1 MNHFLGLVLLAL
13 CISLVFAAI
22 SKDTQKERV
31 RYFLVLMGYMV
42 IGSLLA
48 SWLMSAIPW

>member
-1 MNHFLGLVLLAL
+1 MNHFLGLALLAL

-22 SKDTQKERV
+22 SKDTQKERL

-42 IGSLLA
+42 IGAALA
-48 SWLMSAIPW
+48 SWIMAAIPW